1 MAHTVI
7 AGVQV
12 RFGAGKHMDFL
23 TPNELKNQ
31 LILTYPNQ
39 LIFAAVLPIIKLS
52 ICFTYRRIFAS
63 DKNFRLFVDALIVYL
78 FITFIGIELFTI
90 LQCTPIQAL
99 WDLNV
104 LRSGGSCLD
113 VRPIYLFNG
122 ISNIFSDIVLM
133 AIIVPV
139 ILRINMSRRQRIVL
153 LSIISLGWLA
163 VVAACVRMARISPFV
178 STFLDLSWEAPLITS
193 LSAVEVHISLVCAA
207 ATSIKPIVV
216 RLLPGLF
223 GPTTL
228 TEVNDKDDLLSR
240 SSSDINVPNGRRSSI
255 SRWLSRRNQRKTDL
269 EGVSSTLGRWV
280 TLNAPPVPPVP
291 VQHQI
296 EAQPEQRMIE
306 YKV

>member
-23 TPNELKNQ
+23 TPNELKTQ

>member
-12 RFGAGKHMDFL
+12 RFGAGRHMDFL
-23 TPNELKNQ
+23 TPNELKTQ